1 MCVCVC
7 LIKLSEMFCLTT
19 LNWSG
24 YKMLRRGR
32 LMNYQ
37 YGTVL
42 EYWHGR
48 TEVLGKKLV
57 PLPPYSRQ
65 AHMDWSGIERRL
77 PRLEVSD

>member
-1 MCVCVC
+1 MC
-7 LIKLSEMFCLTT
+7 LIKLSEINVLFNDTV
-19 LNWSG
+19 NWSG

-77 PRLEVSD
+77 PRLEFSD